1 MLLRLIKAFLLGRD
15 PYPIDSQ
22 LDQATQLLAGYQRSL
37 RSSSQFQMDA
47 VKALLE
53 EDRLLRAQEKRENV
67 EPDFLVLLWATVAF
81 GLTLG
86 GYAAKQVPALSVDLQ
101 PTINNAVWLF
111 LSLGSMIFVFVNG
124 LFAIRL
130 TRLYA
135 ASKSDPGY
143 KLFAASLTTGITVL
157 AVCALTLYLVGL
169 LSR

>member
-1 MLLRLIKAFLLGRD
+1 
-15 PYPIDSQ
+15 
-22 LDQATQLLAGYQRSL
+22 
-37 RSSSQFQMDA
+37 
-47 VKALLE
+47 
-53 EDRLLRAQEKRENV
+53 
-67 EPDFLVLLWATVAF
+67 
-81 GLTLG
+81 
-86 GYAAKQVPALSVDLQ
+86 
-101 PTINNAVWLF
+101 
-111 LSLGSMIFVFVNG
+111 MIFVFVNG

>member
-1 MLLRLIKAFLLGRD
+1 
-15 PYPIDSQ
+15 
-22 LDQATQLLAGYQRSL
+22 
-37 RSSSQFQMDA
+37 
-47 VKALLE
+47 
-53 EDRLLRAQEKRENV
+53 
-67 EPDFLVLLWATVAF
+67 VLLWATVAF